1 MITFVLK
8 LKHMSISEQ
17 FSIVNSEVGYLYN
30 SSILD
35 LQILGMINLGFE
47 KAVVF

>member
-1 MITFVLK
+1 MITFILK
-8 LKHMSISEQ
+8 LQHVSISEK

-35 LQILGMINLGFE
+35 LQILGMIILGFE
-47 KAVVF
+47 KR